1 MHIPLL
7 VFVGIHR
14 RTKPLDLFEVTLRK
28 QLALALVALLVAVLV
43 PLFVTS
49 NASAQ
54 TPVVEE
60 QQFIDALNNTRAEL
74 GLPRLT
80 FHQELTDLSRV
91 HAIDMAAEDNI
102 FHANPIS
109 ANLDAPWLKLGENVG
124 VGPQVDV
131 LMDKF
136 IESPSHYENIIDPA
150 FTHVGVAVVWDG
162 DLMFTTHRFMQLADQ
177 QLSTPTTTP
186 PVTAGTELTSTTP
199 AAIDAGL
206 DGRLVPPPAT
216 RERIDALVDSLAD

>member
-1 MHIPLL
+1 M
-7 VFVGIHR
+7 
-14 RTKPLDLFEVTLRK
+14 
-28 QLALALVALLVAVLV
+28 ALLAAVLV
-43 PLFVTS
+43 PLFVAT

-54 TPVVEE
+54 PQVPEE
-60 QQFIDALNNTRAEL
+60 QDFITALNQTRSDL
-74 GLPRLT
+74 GLSTLT
-80 FHQELTDLSRV
+80 FHQELSDLSRE
-91 HAIDMAAEDNI
+91 HAVDMANEGNI

-124 VGPQVDV
+124 VGPQVGV

-136 IESPSHYENIIDPA
+136 IDSPSHYENIIDPS
-150 FTHVGVAVVWDG
+150 FTHIGVAVVWEG

-177 QLSTPTTTP
+177 QLSTPTTAP

-199 AAIDAGL
+199 DAISAGAE
-206 DGRLVPPPAT
+206 GRLVPPPAS